1 MVQLS
6 RSVGRSHTDPSQL
19 RRGRVAD
26 EGSRLLVRPAD
37 VESSCCREA
46 DHRNGSVSFAVARGE
61 ETSGCERCGN
71 HVEQTGQCCVE
82 VDRELGS
89 RERIFDGDTGR
100 VSRWVTGVGVS
111 VDLLQDA
118 ELSWPGSEY
127 TEHAT

>member
-1 MVQLS
+1 M
-6 RSVGRSHTDPSQL
+6 
-19 RRGRVAD
+19 
-26 EGSRLLVRPAD
+26 
-37 VESSCCREA
+37 
-46 DHRNGSVSFAVARGE
+46 ARGE

-118 ELSWPGSEY
+118 ELSWPESEY